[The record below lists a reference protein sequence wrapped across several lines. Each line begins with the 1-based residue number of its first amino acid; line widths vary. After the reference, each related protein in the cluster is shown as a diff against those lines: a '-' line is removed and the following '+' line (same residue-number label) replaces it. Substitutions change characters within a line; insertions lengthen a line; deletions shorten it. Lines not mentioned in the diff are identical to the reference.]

1 MSNQRI
7 EKLQRLA
14 GQKPNDPFPLYALA
28 LEYRKE
34 ALEEGA
40 ERYFQKLIDE
50 HPGYVP
56 VYFQFGQ
63 FLVDLGREDEATTV
77 LRNGREVAREQGDS
91 KAESEIEALLD
102 TLA

>member
-14 GQKPNDPFPLYALA
+14 AQKPNDPFLLYALA

-34 ALEEGA
+34 ALEEDA

-50 HPGYVP
+50 HPDYVP
-56 VYFQFGQ
+56 VHFQFGQ
-63 FLVDLGREDEATTV
+63 FLVDLGREEEARAV
-77 LRNGREVAREQGDS
+77 LRNGFEVARGQGDS
-91 KAESEIEALLD
+91 KAESEIESLLD
-102 TLA
+102 TLG